1 MSLAVGTTDVALLLL
16 VVLLLLLL
24 VDDDRWKLARA
35 RRSAAPGPVGC
46 GGGGKE
52 EDEEDDDAAEKD
64 DAAEEA
70 EEDEEEEPSLAA
82 SALSMASDNTWCA
95 SCLGGPPSPPNHWKV
110 GEAAVSTYFRR
121 LKTQFYMGISR
132 FLLGKRPVFFL
143 VGFQNRHHHR
153 HHPRSVP
160 QENCLFQLSCS
171 RS

>member
-1 MSLAVGTTDVALLLL
+1 MSLAVGTTDAALVVV

-52 EDEEDDDAAEKD
+52 EDEEED

-82 SALSMASDNTWCA
+82 SALSMASDNTWSNGSIGSLRLAESLSGTALISLSDITLKSWPGRCHW
-95 SCLGGPPSPPNHWKV
+95 SSSLPTIPSSRTQLPP
-110 GEAAVSTYFRR
+110 R
-121 LKTQFYMGISR
+121 Q
-132 FLLGKRPVFFL
+132 
-143 VGFQNRHHHR
+143 
-153 HHPRSVP
+153 
-160 QENCLFQLSCS
+160 S
-171 RS
+171 RSTREAQLL

>member
-1 MSLAVGTTDVALLLL
+1 MSLAVGTTDAALVVVVVV

-82 SALSMASDNTWCA
+82 SALSMASDNTWSNGSIGSLRLAESLSGTALISLSDITLKSWPGRCHW
-95 SCLGGPPSPPNHWKV
+95 SSSLPTIPSSRTQLPP
-110 GEAAVSTYFRR
+110 R
-121 LKTQFYMGISR
+121 Q
-132 FLLGKRPVFFL
+132 
-143 VGFQNRHHHR
+143 
-153 HHPRSVP
+153 
-160 QENCLFQLSCS
+160 S
-171 RS
+171 RSTREAQLL